1 MPQTLVIESPL
12 VFPTPIAVPADSDP
26 PLASGQLKTCLKAL
40 ADRTDHLN
48 ARRYLQNAYQV
59 NTTTAALIDTQTAP
73 TATWKYVTAVQV
85 LADVKAGDLLEVRAT
100 YLLKS
105 AGAGDVRARLIYDGT
120 GIASTTQVCSGSELR
135 VTFAYMIIVP
145 SNNAAVPI
153 SIEIVPDGADD
164 ASLHGFGHTTIMQ
177 YRAGA

>member
-12 VFPTPIAVPADSDP
+12 VFPTPIAVPSDSDS
-26 PLASGQLKTCLKAL
+26 PLASGQLKTCLKDL

-48 ARRYLQNAYQV
+48 ARTYLVNSYQV
-59 NTTTAALIDTQTAP
+59 DKSTAALIDTCTAP

-120 GIASTTQVCSGSELR
+120 GIASTTQICSGTELR
-135 VTFAYMIIVP
+135 VTFAYLIVVP
-145 SNNAAVPI
+145 SDDVSVTI

-164 ASLHGFGHTTIMQ
+164 AELYGFGHTTIMQ